1 MTEIGLLMT
10 GVLSISTTQPN
21 LPHLPE
27 QQPFKIEN
35 GVQKSTNSQLS
46 QLTSTSQITP
56 PEFMTADAREKPQIS
71 ALANKR
77 EQILK
82 QIRQKHLSSIS
93 FELADAQDIPTKE
106 QLLARYPAYNRQTM
120 PTLRFGTSGM
130 SVRIMQRLLVSNG
143 YGIRVDGIFGPLTE
157 AAIKAFQNQRGLFV
171 DGIVGQKTWWE
182 LSI

>member
-10 GVLSISTTQPN
+10 GVLSTTQPN

-27 QQPFKIEN
+27 QRPFTTEN
-35 GVQKSTNSQLS
+35 GVHNSKNSQLS
-46 QLTSTSQITP
+46 QLTSISQITP
-56 PEFMTADAREKPQIS
+56 PEFMTVDGRDKPQIS
-71 ALANKR
+71 ALAHQR
-77 EQILK
+77 DHILK

-93 FELADAQDIPTKE
+93 FDLADAQDIPTKE
-106 QLLARYPAYNRQTM
+106 QLLARYPAHNRQPM
-120 PTLRFGTSGM
+120 PTLRFGSSGM

-157 AAIKAFQNQRGLFV
+157 AAIKAFQSQRNLLV